1 MREQLSVDPQGLP
14 RKKSECAMKMEYR
27 MAIRFNF
34 SDDLFEGIRA
44 FIIDKDFSPVWDPG
58 TIESVCDKVVDEYFQ
73 EPDSG
78 DIKFC

>member
-1 MREQLSVDPQGLP
+1 
-14 RKKSECAMKMEYR
+14 

-58 TIESVCDKVVDEYFQ
+58 TIESVYDKVVDEYFQ

-78 DIKFC
+78 DINFC